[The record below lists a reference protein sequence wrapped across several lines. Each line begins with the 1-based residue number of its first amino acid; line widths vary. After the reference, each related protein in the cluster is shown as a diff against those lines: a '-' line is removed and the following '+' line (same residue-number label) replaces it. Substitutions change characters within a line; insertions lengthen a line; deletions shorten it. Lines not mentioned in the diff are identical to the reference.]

1 MGRGFSIGTGENRDP
16 PYERAYRAHAT
27 RALQA
32 CDLRDR
38 LPRADRHQVPEE
50 AYGIRGAPIGK
61 APYHPRWA
69 IMQLCIT
76 LALWTVVAVG
86 VKLAITWL

>member
-1 MGRGFSIGTGENRDP
+1 MGRGFSIGSGENRNLA
-16 PYERAYRAHAT
+16 YERACRAHT
-27 RALQA
+27 TPGSS
-32 CDLRDR
+32 DYRDR
-38 LPRADRHQVPEE
+38 IPWQAHHDMPAESYS
-50 AYGIRGAPIGK
+50 ARGAPIGK

-76 LALWTVVAVG
+76 LALWTAVAVG